1 MLSRLNGMHT
11 CEELAALIFQ
21 PLVDKLLL
29 LAAVRSTNAPSH
41 PSSSAHSALLP
52 VPLLLPVFVFA
63 SPCFR

>member
-29 LAAVRSTNAPSH
+29 LAAV
-41 PSSSAHSALLP
+41 P
-52 VPLLLPVFVFA
+52 VVGACQRV
-63 SPCFR
+63 RVKNM